1 MSSIQIRLTRPSAKR
16 LLEHLKQFQFPEP
29 MAFAFARHAKTPRH
43 DLVLCDDIVIPPA
56 SAFLSSAGHGARW
69 KGSYMI
75 ELLNEAAA
83 RECGLFI
90 FHFHGGSPVRMSGDD
105 LASGGELLPKFQ
117 LIIPMRP
124 HGSIVLGEDSAAGL
138 ILMPGR
144 ETPTER
150 FTFRFFERRMV
161 TYPLPEDPPR
171 ERLRFE
177 RQPLARGSR
186 VWKVLAQS
194 KIAVVGQSG
203 GGMHVAQQL
212 AQLGVGEILGIDN
225 DHVEEGNRYAAVL
238 VSEDDIKGKSPK
250 VEAVRRH
257 VVRIVPSVKYTP
269 VAARVPEKEALE
281 ALKQADIIVGCVNNL
296 HARADLQE
304 VALRYLIP
312 YVDIGLSVETER
324 DSSDEFPLIQ
334 AIPGNVFTFVP
345 GGPCLWCTE
354 FLTEEKLE
362 KETESRG
369 RPYLRTVDN
378 ADALVV
384 SFNGVLASQA
394 VNEILQLLT
403 GFAPEEYLS
412 FYKKYD
418 GFAGVLAPWTVRRN
432 ERCPKCSSLLAA
444 GDPVW
449 RS

>member
-1 MSSIQIRLTRPSAKR
+1 MSSVQLRLTNHATKR
-16 LLEHLKQFQFPEP
+16 LLEHLKQLRFPESVT
-29 MAFAFARHAKTPRH
+29 FAFARHAKTPRH
-43 DLVLCDDIVIPPA
+43 ELVLIDDIVIPPVR
-56 SAFLSSAGHGARW
+56 AFLPSMGHGARW

-75 ELLNEAAA
+75 ELLNQAAA

-90 FHFHGGSPVRMSGDD
+90 FHFHGASPVRMSGDD
-105 LASGGELLPKFQ
+105 LTSGGELLPKFQ
-117 LIIPMRP
+117 LIIPTRP
-124 HGSIVLGEDSAAGL
+124 HGSIVLGEDSVAGL

-150 FTFRFFERRMV
+150 FTFRLFERKMV

-171 ERLRFE
+171 ERLRFA

-186 VWKVLAQS
+186 VWKILAQS
-194 KIAVVGQSG
+194 RIAVVGQSG
-203 GGMHVAQQL
+203 GGIHVTQQL
-212 AQLGVGEILGIDN
+212 AQLGVGEILGIDD

-238 VSEDDIKGKSPK
+238 IGDEDIKSKSPK
-250 VEAVRRH
+250 VEAVRNH

-312 YVDIGLSVETER
+312 YIDIGLSVETER
-324 DSSDEFPLIQ
+324 DSREEFPLIQ

-354 FLTEEKLE
+354 FLTEKKLE
-362 KETESRG
+362 KETEFRG

-394 VNEILQLLT
+394 VNEVLQLLT
-403 GFAPEEYLS
+403 GFASEEHLS

-418 GFAGVLAPWTVRRN
+418 GFAGVLSPWTVRRN
-432 ERCPKCSSLLAA
+432 ELCPKCASLLAA
-444 GDPVW
+444 GDPAW
-449 RS
+449 R